1 MKYLLLLLLWLPGR
15 VAWGQKIPAYQQLLK
30 LVEAPGVVFVRESL
44 FMDEAEVNNIGW
56 LEYTSALKKDSTQA
70 QYRASLPDSTVWQ
83 KLAPED
89 IFLSYYWRVPGLR
102 FYPVVG
108 ISYAQ
113 AVRYC
118 RWRTALVNQ
127 ILHSPEHLRKHPKLK
142 HYTFRVRYR
151 LPTVREWE
159 LAAAGG
165 LNPTQ
170 YPFGGAYPPAPGSRG
185 YKRQLQIPAGA
196 ACRPAAEA
204 DSPAFSMPFN
214 VRERSY
220 RGSPKQA
227 FNCPDLLAYQV
238 TAEGV
243 LTDNSVI
250 TEHVYAYPPNDYGLY
265 CMIGNV
271 AELTATPGIA
281 KGGSFEHST
290 RDFTLLTDFP
300 YTQPQEWLGF
310 RCTATV
316 YISPKP

>member
-1 MKYLLLLLLWLPGR
+1 M
-15 VAWGQKIPAYQQLLK
+15 AWSQKTPTYQK
-30 LVEAPGVVFVRESL
+30 LVELVGAPGVVFVQDSL
-44 FMDEAEVNNIGW
+44 SMDETEVANIYW
-56 LEYTSALKKDSTQA
+56 LEYTSALKRDSTLA
-70 QYRASLPDSTVWQ
+70 QYRAALPDSTVWQ
-83 KLAPED
+83 QIAPQD

-102 FYPVVG
+102 FCPVVG

-118 RWRTALVNQ
+118 RWRTAVVNQ
-127 ILHSPEHLRKHPKLK
+127 NLHSSENLRKHPKLK
-142 HYTFRVRYR
+142 HYTFRVVYR

-165 LNPTQ
+165 LDPAQ

-185 YKRQLQIPAGA
+185 YKRQLQTPAGA

-204 DSPAFSMPFN
+204 GSPVFSMDFN

-227 FNCPDLLAYQV
+227 FNCPDLPNFRTNADGTLSDDS
-238 TAEGV
+238 V
-243 LTDNSVI
+243 LT
-250 TEHVYAYPPNDYGLY
+250 EYVYAYPPNDYGLY

-290 RDFTLLTDFP
+290 TDFTLLTNFS

-310 RCTATV
+310 RCAATV
-316 YISPKP
+316 YISPK